1 MANGAGVVGTSASDL
16 EEFTRRAEAKKEEFE
31 SYLERSKLMELVVEV
46 RLSSTRGGGVSWAH
60 PTESGALRACFEE
73 RGSDTVCEDASSVSD
88 AGQPAWLGSA
98 RS

>member
-46 RLSSTRGGGVSWAH
+46 RLSSTRGWGV
-60 PTESGALRACFEE
+60 
-73 RGSDTVCEDASSVSD
+73 
-88 AGQPAWLGSA
+88 LGPPDGVW
-98 RS
+98 RVEGLL